1 MPRRHPRNTMTDRTD
16 RTSEL
21 ETELEDTKCK
31 LANSQALLQN
41 VINDR
46 NKKAKTGENGLEYK
60 AQVNSAMK
68 DTVFKICKFLTS
80 PEQENQFMEQVVE
93 AMDVASL
100 KGNTD
105 DAVCERGRFMVNY
118 KKHCVSELNSLRGY
132 AQAQMKAVAWE
143 WLGSHGNTLPPLE
156 KIVRCANRNLSPKNA
171 ANKDTIMFYV
181 NLMMPKMTGNAR
193 DFSNKVRY
201 YYTISEAKSNPNV
214 SLVDITPETEAFG
227 LLVLENNYEKWP
239 ELKKLEDALPKNNK
253 KSQVVKTKKP
263 EHDDNTTTNFFYEDK
278 NPKLKTKY
286 TDPSVGQKEYG
297 GWTTEG
303 IKRYVTFR
311 QSIAYVRK
319 TEGAKTWEAAVLD
332 IIRNERGITELT
344 YELQRKKEG
353 KGASKSPKAA
363 VEVVPN
369 LFAND
374 DDSDEEVDLIAMV

>member
-1 MPRRHPRNTMTDRTD
+1 MPRRHPRNTMTD

-41 VINDR
+41 VINDQ
-46 NKKAKTGENGLEYK
+46 NKTAKTGENGLEYK

-100 KGNTD
+100 KGNTN
-105 DAVCERGRFMVNY
+105 DAVCQRGRFMVNY

-143 WLGSHGNTLPPLE
+143 WLSSHGNTLPPLE
-156 KIVRCANRNLSPKNA
+156 KIVRCANHNLSPKNA
-171 ANKDTIMFYV
+171 MNKDAIMFCV
-181 NLMMPKMTGNAR
+181 NLMMPKMMGNAR

-201 YYTISEAKSNPNV
+201 YYTISEAKSNTNV

-227 LLVLENNYEKWP
+227 LLALENNYEKWP
-239 ELKKLEDALPKNNK
+239 ELKKLEDGLPKNNK
-253 KSQVVKTKKP
+253 KSQVVKAKKP
-263 EHDDNTTTNFFYEDK
+263 KHEDNTTTNFFCEDV
-278 NPKLKTKY
+278 NSKLKTKY

-303 IKRYVTFR
+303 IKWYVTFR

-319 TEGAKTWEAAVLD
+319 TEGAKT
-332 IIRNERGITELT
+332 
-344 YELQRKKEG
+344 
-353 KGASKSPKAA
+353 
-363 VEVVPN
+363 
-369 LFAND
+369 
-374 DDSDEEVDLIAMV
+374 